1 MHSTIFILSDDPI
14 SKNDVIDDDY
24 FSVSQIERR
33 GYDYCGVTNLE
44 YEVRDYLSRFYS
56 EFFKTEIMKTDYDDC
71 PEDDFVQYKM
81 TITNREKF
89 IRQVYEKYR
98 KALDKFSSALTM
110 EKLMDEKDWEIRHLL
125 YELQCV
131 MFDKYGLQFYS
142 EYGDFESPEE
152 LIHRSK
158 EGDVYYIIAAFDYH
172 S

>member
-1 MHSTIFILSDDPI
+1 MRSGLASFWRSRLRFTGLSEWNYQPRHVNPRIQD
-14 SKNDVIDDDY
+14 
-24 FSVSQIERR
+24 
-33 GYDYCGVTNLE
+33 
-44 YEVRDYLSRFYS
+44 
-56 EFFKTEIMKTDYDDC
+56 
-71 PEDDFVQYKM
+71 
-81 TITNREKF
+81 
-89 IRQVYEKYR
+89 EKYR
-98 KALDKFSSALTM
+98 KELDKFSSALTL